1 MSVNNPFE
9 EERIEPEG
17 RKRRN
22 HMKKRTVKLLSLMM
36 VTTFLATSTITTEAA
51 GTGAYQK
58 IKTGDKISKKESANK
73 GDYVERQAL
82 VLYKDNKISTKA
94 AAQRALNVSD
104 ISVSLRPAEGPGCSR
119 RNPGRG

>member
-73 GDYVERQAL
+73 GDYVEGQAL
-82 VLYKDNKISTKA
+82 VLYKDNKI
-94 AAQRALNVSD
+94 
-104 ISVSLRPAEGPGCSR
+104 
-119 RNPGRG
+119 

>member
-1 MSVNNPFE
+1 
-9 EERIEPEG
+9 
-17 RKRRN
+17 
-22 HMKKRTVKLLSLMM
+22 MKKRTVKLLSLMM

-73 GDYVERQAL
+73 GDYVEGQAL

-104 ISVSLRPAEGPGCSR
+104 ISVSKVWNFEYAECGFCTVKCDYNITYSR
-119 RNPGRG
+119 IGYFEDIKHEEVN